1 MGLKLRGTSCSIWR
15 TAFLV
20 SALTVSAG
28 TAVPDRAYAE
38 GFLDFLFGG
47 FQRPSLP
54 PAAPPPTPTVGRV
67 APPALGHESVSGI
80 SSIGRTVGYCVR
92 LCDGQ
97 HFPIGQIVYGTPE
110 DTCTAIC
117 PYSKTKL
124 FFGSEIRS
132 ASAKDGQHYIELE
145 SAFLYRKELVA
156 NCTCNGRDPFGLAP
170 LGVKNDPT
178 LRQGD
183 LVSTAKNSWPLAAN
197 LPKEVCFSPPS
208 IRQCFLP
215 ICGLR
220 HRSSIFLR
228 LRSRLARQCQE
239 RTCRQGAGEVQWP
252 DMSACRRAC
261 YSVFH
266 AVVDCATSRRRR
278 VCPARSSG
286 RCVHGSA

>member
-1 MGLKLRGTSCSIWR
+1 MGLELRGTSCSIWR

-47 FQRPSLP
+47 FQRPSPP

-156 NCTCNGRDPFGLAP
+156 NCTCNGRDSFGLAP

-178 LRQGD
+178 LRPGD
-183 LVSTAKNSWPLAAN
+183 LVSTAKGLMAFGGKSAQGGVFFTPVDPTMLPTN
-197 LPKEVCFSPPS
+197 LRPPPS
-208 IRQCFLP
+208 QFDLP
-215 ICGLR
+215 PTTEP
-220 HRSSIFLR
+220 
-228 LRSRLARQCQE
+228 SRE
-239 RTCRQGAGEVQWP
+239 TMPGTNVPTG
-252 DMSACRRAC
+252 
-261 YSVFH
+261 
-266 AVVDCATSRRRR
+266 
-278 VCPARSSG
+278 G
-286 RCVHGSA
+286 R

>member
-1 MGLKLRGTSCSIWR
+1 MGLKLRATSCSIWR

-20 SALTVSAG
+20 SALTVLAG
-28 TAVPDRAYAE
+28 TAVPDGACAE
-38 GFLDFLFGG
+38 GLFDFLFGG
-47 FQRPSLP
+47 FQRPSP
-54 PAAPPPTPTVGRV
+54 PPDVPPPTPTVGRV

-156 NCTCNGRDPFGLAP
+156 NCTCNGKDPFGLAP

-178 LRQGD
+178 LRPGD
-183 LVSTAKNSWPLAAN
+183 LVSTAKGLMAFGGKSAQGDAFFTPVDPTMLPTN
-197 LPKEVCFSPPS
+197 LRPPPS
-208 IRQCFLP
+208 QFALP
-215 ICGLR
+215 PTTEPPLETMLG
-220 HRSSIFLR
+220 
-228 LRSRLARQCQE
+228 
-239 RTCRQGAGEVQWP
+239 TNVPTG
-252 DMSACRRAC
+252 
-261 YSVFH
+261 
-266 AVVDCATSRRRR
+266 
-278 VCPARSSG
+278 G
-286 RCVHGSA
+286 R

>member
-1 MGLKLRGTSCSIWR
+1 MGLKLRATSGSVWR

-28 TAVPDRAYAE
+28 TAVPARAYAE

-47 FQRPSLP
+47 FQRPSPP

-145 SAFLYRKELVA
+145 SAFLYRKELK
-156 NCTCNGRDPFGLAP
+156 R
-170 LGVKNDPT
+170 
-178 LRQGD
+178 
-183 LVSTAKNSWPLAAN
+183 
-197 LPKEVCFSPPS
+197 
-208 IRQCFLP
+208 IP
-215 ICGLR
+215 IIWKHSL
-220 HRSSIFLR
+220 
-228 LRSRLARQCQE
+228 
-239 RTCRQGAGEVQWP
+239 
-252 DMSACRRAC
+252 
-261 YSVFH
+261 H
-266 AVVDCATSRRRR
+266 A
-278 VCPARSSG
+278 
-286 RCVHGSA
+286 

>member
-1 MGLKLRGTSCSIWR
+1 MGLKLRATGCSIWR

-20 SALTVSAG
+20 SGLTVSAG
-28 TAVPDRAYAE
+28 TAVPARAYAE

-47 FQRPSLP
+47 FQRPSPP

-132 ASAKDGQHYIELE
+132 ASAKGGQHYIELE

-178 LRQGD
+178 LRPGD
-183 LVSTAKNSWPLAAN
+183 LVSN
-197 LPKEVCFSPPS
+197 
-208 IRQCFLP
+208 
-215 ICGLR
+215 G
-220 HRSSIFLR
+220 
-228 LRSRLARQCQE
+228 E
-239 RTCRQGAGEVQWP
+239 RTHGLWRQICPRGCVLHPGRSDNASHQSAASTISSDYGAVSRDNARNGRP
-252 DMSACRRAC
+252 NRG
-261 YSVFH
+261 
-266 AVVDCATSRRRR
+266 AVKSNGLTCGAFPEKKS
-278 VCPARSSG
+278 PA
-286 RCVHGSA
+286 VL

>member
-1 MGLKLRGTSCSIWR
+1 MGLKLRATGCSIWR

-47 FQRPSLP
+47 FQRPSP
-54 PAAPPPTPTVGRV
+54 PPDVPPPTPTVGRV

-80 SSIGRTVGYCVR
+80 SSIGRTVGFCVR

-97 HFPIGQIVYGTPE
+97 HFPIGQIVYGTPQ

-156 NCTCNGRDPFGLAP
+156 NCTCNGKDPFGLAP

-178 LRQGD
+178 LRPGD
-183 LVSTAKNSWPLAAN
+183 LVSTAKGLMAFGGKSAQGDAFFTPVDPTMLPTN
-197 LPKEVCFSPPS
+197 LRPPPS
-208 IRQCFLP
+208 QFALP
-215 ICGLR
+215 PTTEPPLETMPG
-220 HRSSIFLR
+220 
-228 LRSRLARQCQE
+228 
-239 RTCRQGAGEVQWP
+239 TNVPTG
-252 DMSACRRAC
+252 
-261 YSVFH
+261 
-266 AVVDCATSRRRR
+266 
-278 VCPARSSG
+278 G
-286 RCVHGSA
+286 R